1 MIGTGLHCASGS
13 RAFAGP
19 WSTQPLVGVAAEYA
33 SNPALFAVDPKS
45 ETHAALFLDLPF
57 NYDLDT
63 VHYAVIPRVRYSDT
77 TGYSS
82 VTSNYW
88 HLDASAKFAGEL
100 DTATLTGLL
109 YQDSSLLYAGEV
121 ANGIGVRRDTASV
134 DLNWQHA
141 LTERV
146 QFQLDT
152 NAVRTRYAQSAQLN
166 SLVDY
171 SDAGVSPAVSY
182 AVDELNIVHL
192 LGGVSRYKSLNG
204 FTSSD
209 SSNLQLGW
217 DHHIDELWTV
227 SATAGYSK
235 SANQYHFAFLTIDTS
250 QKGAVYSVN
259 LIRQSETLTA
269 TATATRA
276 LTPTGF
282 AYLTRQDTVN
292 AMINYSYS
300 ERLSFAAGMTWAN
313 IAQPLITGGYSTRRF
328 YDGDVS
334 ANWHWT
340 EQWVL
345 SLHVNKIGQQFGA
358 QPGQHSVSPTSNGVS
373 FEISRQFYRTNQ

>member
-1 MIGTGLHCASGS
+1 
-13 RAFAGP
+13 
-19 WSTQPLVGVAAEYA
+19 
-33 SNPALFAVDPKS
+33 
-45 ETHAALFLDLPF
+45 
-57 NYDLDT
+57 
-63 VHYAVIPRVRYSDT
+63 
-77 TGYSS
+77 
-82 VTSNYW
+82 
-88 HLDASAKFAGEL
+88 LDASAKFVNER
-100 DTATLTGLL
+100 DTMTLTAAL

-121 ANGIGVRRDTASV
+121 ANGVGVRRDTASV

-146 QFQLDT
+146 QFQLDA
-152 NAVRTRYAQSAQLN
+152 NAVRTRYAQSALSN

-171 SDAGVSPAVSY
+171 SDAGVSPTVSY
-182 AVDELNIVHL
+182 AVGELTSVRL
-192 LGGVSRYKSLNG
+192 LGNVSRYKSLNG
-204 FTSSD
+204 FTNSD
-209 SSNLQLGW
+209 SANLQLGW

-227 SATAGYSK
+227 SASAGYSK
-235 SANQYHFAFLTIDTS
+235 SANQYHYAFTTIDSS
-250 QKGAVYSVN
+250 QNGAVYSAN
-259 LIRQSETLTA
+259 LTRQSETLTA

-292 AMINYSYS
+292 AVINYSYS

-328 YDGDVS
+328 YDADIS

-345 SLHVNKIGQQFGA
+345 SLHVNKIGQQFGG
-358 QPGQHSVSPTSNGVS
+358 QPGQRSVSPTSNGVS
-373 FEISRQFYRTNQ
+373 FQIMRQFYRTNQ